1 MTEMEREQVLFARG
15 ERRDAERKRWEIEK
29 RIKQRNREKKK
40 DDGDDEDSQPT
51 NSRDKSSS
59 PE

>member
-40 DDGDDEDSQPT
+40 DDGDDEDSQLT
-51 NSRDKSSS
+51 HSRDKSSS